1 MKRCLLGWVSRIG
14 RGKGV
19 CVGGV
24 KVCDVMMQKGAKRC
38 KKVQKGAKRCKK
50 VQKEV
55 QKENHSIS
63 RTWADL
69 PLDPAS

>member
-1 MKRCLLGWVSRIG
+1 
-14 RGKGV
+14 
-19 CVGGV
+19 VGGV
-24 KVCDVMMQKGAKRC
+24 KVCDVMMQKGAKRCKKVQKGAKRC

>member
-1 MKRCLLGWVSRIG
+1 
-14 RGKGV
+14 
-19 CVGGV
+19 VGGV